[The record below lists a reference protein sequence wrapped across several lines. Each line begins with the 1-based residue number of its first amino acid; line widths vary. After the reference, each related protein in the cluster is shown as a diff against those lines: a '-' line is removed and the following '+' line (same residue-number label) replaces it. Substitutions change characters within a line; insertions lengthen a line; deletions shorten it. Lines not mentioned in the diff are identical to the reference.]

1 MLLLFFCF
9 RGHQAS
15 YLNWGCVNIEKT
27 TLSNSICTSEIR
39 KDILLALA
47 DGLKERDTILNQL
60 DITTQALT
68 PHLKMLKEKY
78 LITISDDSCELTS
91 MGGIIVSEIIPPL
104 SIMDFF
110 DKNLAYWGTH
120 DLDFIPPHLVKRI
133 NEFGSCARIEVPLT
147 KVYETD
153 DIFIEQAKD
162 TKLFSF
168 ITSFLFPNSKEILT
182 DLAANDVNISII
194 ISNELHQKIVSDFKE
209 DLEYIL
215 QLPKLEMYAYHEN
228 FKLLSF
234 TLSDHNFLLR
244 LLTLEGDYDHKRV
257 ICASD
262 QALKWGNDLFE
273 YYLNGSTQITEI

>member
-1 MLLLFFCF
+1 
-9 RGHQAS
+9 
-15 YLNWGCVNIEKT
+15 
-27 TLSNSICTSEIR
+27 
-39 KDILLALA
+39 LALA
-47 DGLKERDTILNQL
+47 DGPKERDAILNQL
-60 DITTQALT
+60 DITPQALT
-68 PHLKMLKEKY
+68 PHLKALEENY
-78 LITISDDSCELTS
+78 LVNILENSYTLTP
-91 MGGIIVSEIIPPL
+91 MGRIIVREIIPPL

-110 DKNLAYWGTH
+110 DRDLIYWGTH

-147 KVYETD
+147 KVYEAE

-168 ITSFLFPNSKEILT
+168 ITSFLFPNFKEILT
-182 DLAANDVNISII
+182 DLVANDADISII
-194 ISNELHQKIVSDFKE
+194 ISNELHQKILSDFKE

-215 QLPKLEMYAYHEN
+215 HLPKLEIYVYHEN

-234 TLSDHNFLLR
+234 TLTDHNFLLR

-273 YYLNGSTQITEI
+273 YYLKDSIQITQA

>member
-1 MLLLFFCF
+1 M
-9 RGHQAS
+9 
-15 YLNWGCVNIEKT
+15 
-27 TLSNSICTSEIR
+27 TLANGP
-39 KDILLALA
+39 KD
-47 DGLKERDTILNQL
+47 RDTILNHL

-68 PHLKMLKEKY
+68 PHLKVLKEKY
-78 LITISDDSCELTS
+78 LITIPDDSCELTS

-110 DKNLAYWGTH
+110 DGNLAYWGTH

-133 NEFGSCARIEVPLT
+133 NEFGSCAKIEVPLS
-147 KVYETD
+147 KLYQED

-162 TKLFSF
+162 TKLFSV
-168 ITSFLFPNSKEILT
+168 ITSFMFPNFKEVLT
-182 DLAANDVNISII
+182 DLAANDVNMSII
-194 ISNELHQKIVSDFKE
+194 ISNELHQKMVSDFKE

-215 QLPKLEMYAYHEN
+215 QLPKLEMYVYPEN

-234 TLSDHNFLLR
+234 TLTDHNFLLR

-262 QALKWGNDLFE
+262 HALRWGNDLFE
-273 YYLNGSTQITEI
+273 YYLNDSIQITEV